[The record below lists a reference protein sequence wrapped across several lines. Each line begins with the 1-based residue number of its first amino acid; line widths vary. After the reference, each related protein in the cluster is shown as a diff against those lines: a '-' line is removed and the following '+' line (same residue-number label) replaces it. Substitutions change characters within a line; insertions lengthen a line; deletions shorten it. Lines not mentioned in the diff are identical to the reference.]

1 VHPAVESPWQESL
14 CRCRPHR
21 IEWNHRRALQRK
33 RNRNGVTQMFGSV
46 VIDVV
51 IAMALVFFVFSLVT
65 SGLREVVAWLA
76 STRSKVLWRS
86 VRELLDDPISHGLQ
100 PLYEAVAQQPSE
112 VGAEYRSSVNASER
126 SLRTS
131 RDELTTPEGW
141 SAAVDTEMSALGAA
155 LISSDGLQ
163 GPLTQARTLLKEAY
177 REPTRMSTIT
187 DMLFPS
193 NSTQGRPRSPV
204 VPTIGNVTVI
214 AESVHNGIRSF
225 TDAVYDH
232 PLIRQVDKTVAGT
245 KSQLTWLESGDFSG
259 AALDLIQAAGV
270 ERVMTDRW
278 AEAVKDIAE
287 AIGREEAEISAELV
301 SALKQVEDRIVAGT
315 VTTGAIETALVQL
328 KTQLLTEADSD
339 THRKRVGRKLE
350 ALQLSLLEI
359 EPLDLIEQ
367 GLEALENIGPVRD
380 TVARAAA
387 AARSAET
394 AAVDQLS
401 AVSANIGSWYDARM
415 ASLTVWYRKRSRFV
429 GFVLAFLVVLGF
441 NVDAVD
447 LPREL
452 WQNEAIR
459 SALVAVAET
468 SELDLAA
475 CTDKSTTEDVTECV
489 EDVEAVVDE
498 LIETGLPVGWVAA
511 NDCNGRCDNPLE
523 TLWFSSGADGN
534 WLLSGLLKLA
544 GWMLAAAALSMG
556 ASFWFD
562 VMRRAM
568 GIKAATKSDDDS

>member
-1 VHPAVESPWQESL
+1 
-14 CRCRPHR
+14 
-21 IEWNHRRALQRK
+21 
-33 RNRNGVTQMFGSV
+33 
-46 VIDVV
+46 
-51 IAMALVFFVFSLVT
+51 
-65 SGLREVVAWLA
+65 
-76 STRSKVLWRS
+76 
-86 VRELLDDPISHGLQ
+86 
-100 PLYEAVAQQPSE
+100 
-112 VGAEYRSSVNASER
+112 
-126 SLRTS
+126 
-131 RDELTTPEGW
+131 
-141 SAAVDTEMSALGAA
+141 
-155 LISSDGLQ
+155 
-163 GPLTQARTLLKEAY
+163 
-177 REPTRMSTIT
+177 
-187 DMLFPS
+187 
-193 NSTQGRPRSPV
+193 
-204 VPTIGNVTVI
+204 
-214 AESVHNGIRSF
+214 
-225 TDAVYDH
+225 
-232 PLIRQVDKTVAGT
+232 
-245 KSQLTWLESGDFSG
+245 
-259 AALDLIQAAGV
+259 
-270 ERVMTDRW
+270 
-278 AEAVKDIAE
+278 
-287 AIGREEAEISAELV
+287 
-301 SALKQVEDRIVAGT
+301 
-315 VTTGAIETALVQL
+315 
-328 KTQLLTEADSD
+328 
-339 THRKRVGRKLE
+339 
-350 ALQLSLLEI
+350 
-359 EPLDLIEQ
+359 
-367 GLEALENIGPVRD
+367 
-380 TVARAAA
+380 
-387 AARSAET
+387 
-394 AAVDQLS
+394 VDQLS

>member
-1 VHPAVESPWQESL
+1 
-14 CRCRPHR
+14 
-21 IEWNHRRALQRK
+21 
-33 RNRNGVTQMFGSV
+33 MFGSV

-100 PLYEAVAQQPSE
+100 PLYEAVAEQSSD
-112 VGAEYRSSVNASER
+112 VSAENLSMVRASER

-131 RDELTTPEGW
+131 RDELTAPERW
-141 SAAVDTEMSALGAA
+141 AAAVETKISTLGET
-155 LISSDGLQ
+155 LISGDELQ
-163 GPLTQARTLLKEAY
+163 NPLAQTGTSLKEAY
-177 REPTRMSTIT
+177 KKPKRLSTIAN
-187 DMLFPS
+187 MLFPS
-193 NSTQGRPRSPV
+193 NTTQGRPRSPV

-214 AESVHNGIRSF
+214 AQSVHDGIRSF

-232 PLIRQVDKTVAGT
+232 PLIRQVDKTVAGK

-270 ERVMTDRW
+270 ERTIEDCW
-278 AEAVKDIAE
+278 AEGVDVIASAIERERADIAT
-287 AIGREEAEISAELV
+287 ELRA
-301 SALKQVEDRIVAGT
+301 SLNGLEDRIVAGT
-315 VTTGAIETALVQL
+315 TNENLVTAALSEL
-328 KTQLLTEADSD
+328 RADL
-339 THRKRVGRKLE
+339 LE
-350 ALQLSLLEI
+350 AAASEETQETVGDALEDIQTRLLGI

-387 AARSAET
+387 AARLAET
-394 AAVDQLS
+394 NAVRQLS
-401 AVSANIGSWYDARM
+401 EVSASIGAWYDGRM

-468 SELDLAA
+468 AELDLAA
-475 CTDKSTTEDVTECV
+475 CVDESTTEDVTECV
-489 EDVEAVVDE
+489 EDVEAIVDE
-498 LIETGLPVGWVAA
+498 LIDTGLPVGWVAA
-511 NDCNGRCDNPLE
+511 NGCNGECDNPLE
-523 TLWFSSGADGN
+523 TLWFSSGADDN

-568 GIKAATKSDDDS
+568 GIKAATKSDEEDS

>member
-1 VHPAVESPWQESL
+1 
-14 CRCRPHR
+14 
-21 IEWNHRRALQRK
+21 
-33 RNRNGVTQMFGSV
+33 MFGSV

-100 PLYEAVAQQPSE
+100 PLYGAVAEQSSD
-112 VGAEYRSSVNASER
+112 VRAENLSKVNASER

-131 RDELTTPEGW
+131 RNELTAPERW
-141 SAAVDTEMSALGAA
+141 AAAVDTEISTLGET
-155 LISSDGLQ
+155 LISRDELQ
-163 GPLTQARTLLKEAY
+163 DPLAQTGTLLKEAY
-177 REPTRMSTIT
+177 KKPKRLSTIT

-214 AESVHNGIRSF
+214 AQSVHDGIRSF

-232 PLIRQVDKTVAGT
+232 PLIRQVDKTVAGK

-270 ERVMTDRW
+270 ERTIEDCW
-278 AEAVKDIAE
+278 AEGVDVIANATERERADIAT
-287 AIGREEAEISAELV
+287 ELRA
-301 SALKQVEDRIVAGT
+301 SLNGLEDRIVAGT
-315 VTTGAIETALVQL
+315 TNANLVTAALSEL
-328 KTQLLTEADSD
+328 RTDL
-339 THRKRVGRKLE
+339 LE
-350 ALQLSLLEI
+350 AAASEETHETVGAALENIQTRLLEI

-387 AARSAET
+387 AARLAET
-394 AAVDQLS
+394 NAVRQLS
-401 AVSANIGSWYDARM
+401 EVSASIGAWYDGRM

-452 WQNEAIR
+452 WQSEAIR

-468 SELDLAA
+468 AELDLAA
-475 CTDKSTTEDVTECV
+475 CVDESTTEDVTECV
-489 EDVEAVVDE
+489 EDVEAIVDE
-498 LIETGLPVGWVAA
+498 LIDTGLPVGWVAA
-511 NDCNGRCDNPLE
+511 NGCNGECDNPLE
-523 TLWFSSGADGN
+523 TLWFSSGADDN

-568 GIKAATKSDDDS
+568 GIKAATKSDEEDS